1 MSHVGQMKGEI
12 EMAKTEKFKTLE
24 EFREHERQRAKAYY
38 QEHAEELR
46 AKRRARYYKQK
57 LSKQQLEELKN
68 K

>member
-1 MSHVGQMKGEI
+1 
-12 EMAKTEKFKTLE
+12 MANTKDFKTLE

-38 QEHAEELR
+38 REHAEELR

>member
-1 MSHVGQMKGEI
+1 METIKHSEIKTIEEYKEYKRQMSK
-12 EMAKTEKFKTLE
+12 K
-24 EFREHERQRAKAYY
+24 YY